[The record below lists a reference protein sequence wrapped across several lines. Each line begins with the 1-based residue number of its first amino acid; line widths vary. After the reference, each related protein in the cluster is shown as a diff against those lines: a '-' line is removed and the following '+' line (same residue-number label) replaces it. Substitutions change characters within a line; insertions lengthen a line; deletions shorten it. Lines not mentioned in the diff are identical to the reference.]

1 METPERAPH
10 ASENGRGDWIRTSDP
25 HTPSVMRYQAALRP
39 DRLTPYGDARAAHLV
54 PRASLG
60 KAARGVIGARHF
72 LRMGPTPRALS
83 KKRNFQAMTTT
94 SLLAAAAADAPSG
107 TALLIWNT
115 LPFVVILFIVWFLM
129 LRPQHQRMKEH
140 QAQIQ
145 AVKKGDR
152 VVTGGGLI
160 GKVTKVGDT
169 EVEVELAQGVRVQ
182 VVKSTLSQV
191 GSAASAKPAN
201 D

>member
-1 METPERAPH
+1 
-10 ASENGRGDWIRTSDP
+10 
-25 HTPSVMRYQAALRP
+25 
-39 DRLTPYGDARAAHLV
+39 
-54 PRASLG
+54 
-60 KAARGVIGARHF
+60 
-72 LRMGPTPRALS
+72 
-83 KKRNFQAMTTT
+83 MTTT
-94 SLLAAAAADAPSG
+94 SLLAAAAPSAG
-107 TALLIWNT
+107 ASFFVQTIPLVLVFVIFWFLLI
-115 LPFVVILFIVWFLM
+115 
-129 LRPQHQRMKEH
+129 RPQQKRMKEH

-169 EVEVELAQGVRVQ
+169 EVEVELAPSVRVQ

-191 GSAASAKPAN
+191 VDPTTKPAN